1 MNKVTTSGWFFIVAF
16 LMLVGDI
23 VKDDLFED
31 SMLAIVF
38 CTAWIIDAI
47 EKKSK

>member
-1 MNKVTTSGWFFIVAF
+1 MKKITTSGWFFIAAF

-23 VKDDLFED
+23 IKDDLFED
-31 SMLAIVF
+31 SILAIVF
-38 CTAWIIDAI
+38 CTAWIIDTI

>member
-1 MNKVTTSGWFFIVAF
+1 MKASGWFFIAAF

-23 VKDDLFED
+23 IKDDLFED
-31 SMLAIVF
+31 SVIAIVF
-38 CTAWIIDAI
+38 CTAWIIDTI